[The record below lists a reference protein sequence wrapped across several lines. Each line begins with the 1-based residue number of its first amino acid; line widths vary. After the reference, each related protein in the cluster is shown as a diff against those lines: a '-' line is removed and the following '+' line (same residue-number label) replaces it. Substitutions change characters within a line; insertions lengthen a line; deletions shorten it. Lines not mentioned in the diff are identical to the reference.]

1 MVWVGLSMRACVP
14 SLICRSTS
22 YTNNLRTNVIDV
34 NLFKVEKESSINTLH
49 CITLRYIALQY
60 IHVNKISLFN
70 MRFSV
75 PHNNNFFKGFI

>member
-49 CITLRYIALQY
+49 CITLRYITLY
-60 IHVNKISLFN
+60 CVTIHPCEQDFV
-70 MRFSV
+70 V
-75 PHNNNFFKGFI
+75 